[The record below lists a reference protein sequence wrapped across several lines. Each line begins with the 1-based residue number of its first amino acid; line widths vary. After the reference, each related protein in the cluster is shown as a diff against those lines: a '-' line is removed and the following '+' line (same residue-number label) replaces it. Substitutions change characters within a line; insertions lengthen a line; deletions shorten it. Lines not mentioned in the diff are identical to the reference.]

1 MGKTDKHRA
10 SKFLQ
15 WGAVAFFAIY
25 FAFRGVGLWA
35 SMVLGAKAIL
45 GAILGVLASIWKI
58 TNYILALFAVFVF
71 FLAYTH
77 TCIRACAHN
86 KFF

>member
-45 GAILGVLASIWKI
+45 GGGYFGRFSEYMENHKLYFG
-58 TNYILALFAVFVF
+58 TFCCFCVFSGIH
-71 FLAYTH
+71 AHMYTRM
-77 TCIRACAHN
+77 RA
-86 KFF
+86 